1 MNNSIY
7 LIAEI
12 GSNHNQD
19 KSRALEMINMA
30 AEAGADAVKFQSI
43 RFDRLYHPQY
53 ETDEFREWFRQIE
66 LDESW
71 YPELAECAQ
80 QVGVEF
86 ISAPTYIEAI
96 DLLEE
101 CNVPA
106 YKIASPQVQGNLD
119 IVRRAAQTGK
129 PLIMSLG
136 YSEYRDISN
145 AIQAAQDEGNN
156 QITLLHCI
164 SKYPMRPEEANLRFI
179 KTLEKMTGYP
189 VGFSD
194 HSLDDHVS
202 IAAVAMGA
210 CIIEK
215 HVTIDRNMPGP
226 DHGFAMTFDEFGQM
240 VSRIRDITAALGDGV
255 NLSLLDDEY
264 AFRKKVEQK
273 MFSKR
278 PIKAGDQIQQEDILW
293 LRHAGNGITKSEQEL
308 VSKFRATKD
317 IESDMLITWSLLSF
331 DH

>member
-179 KTLEKMTGYP
+179 KT
-189 VGFSD
+189 
-194 HSLDDHVS
+194 
-202 IAAVAMGA
+202 
-210 CIIEK
+210 
-215 HVTIDRNMPGP
+215 DR
-226 DHGFAMTFDEFGQM
+226 
-240 VSRIRDITAALGDGV
+240 
-255 NLSLLDDEY
+255 
-264 AFRKKVEQK
+264 
-273 MFSKR
+273 
-278 PIKAGDQIQQEDILW
+278 
-293 LRHAGNGITKSEQEL
+293 KS
-308 VSKFRATKD
+308 VV
-317 IESDMLITWSLLSF
+317 
-331 DH
+331 